1 MKLPEKWQKVV
12 EQNSEYIVQSVLG
25 ENEKKKKKRER
36 LSLVVQWLRLQ
47 ASNAGVWGSIL
58 GQGTKIP
65 LARQRAPPQ
74 KKTLYTLVN

>member
-1 MKLPEKWQKVV
+1 MPEKWQKVV

-25 ENEKKKKKRER
+25 ENEKKKKKKRERER

-47 ASNAGVWGSIL
+47 ASNAGVWGSIP

-65 LARQRAPPQ
+65 LARQCAPP
-74 KKTLYTLVN
+74 KKHYTRL